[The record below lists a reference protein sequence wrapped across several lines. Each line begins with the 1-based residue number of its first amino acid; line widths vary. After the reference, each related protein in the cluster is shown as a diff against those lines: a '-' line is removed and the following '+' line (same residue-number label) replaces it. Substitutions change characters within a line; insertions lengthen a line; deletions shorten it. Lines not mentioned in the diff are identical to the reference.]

1 MLALTKKTDYALIA
15 LSELARRE
23 AEVLSVRELSERH
36 RMPLPLLTNILKNLT
51 RAGIVVSVRGVL
63 GGYRLA
69 RSATTINLHELIA
82 AVEGPF
88 QFVRCATDSATTT
101 GVACELETSCPIR
114 LPAHRIRDRLRRL
127 LEEVTLA
134 EIVDHSPQSG
144 VPLVSKPLPVQLRPI
159 QLTTAKG

>member
-63 GGYRLA
+63 GG
-69 RSATTINLHELIA
+69 
-82 AVEGPF
+82 
-88 QFVRCATDSATTT
+88 
-101 GVACELETSCPIR
+101 
-114 LPAHRIRDRLRRL
+114 
-127 LEEVTLA
+127 
-134 EIVDHSPQSG
+134 
-144 VPLVSKPLPVQLRPI
+144 
-159 QLTTAKG
+159 